1 MSEGKNTMSMSCSR
15 GARCAARM
23 YQYQYQI
30 FNIIDIGVSP
40 LKKYRL
46 FDTSGYWLRDHLK
59 VYSTLYQ
66 NKLYFR

>member
-1 MSEGKNTMSMSCSR
+1 MSEGINTMFMSCSHT
-15 GARCAARM
+15 ARCAPIPNI
-23 YQYQYQI
+23 QYNRYWGLPE
-30 FNIIDIGVSP
+30 NSDT

-59 VYSTLYQ
+59 VYATLYQ